1 MTHENQN
8 CNHKYPT
15 DYRYAAKHPGRALC
29 CCLAIFLLLA
39 GITLL
44 TLYLVYRPHKPYFTV
59 ASVIVL
65 NLTTTTTTT
74 SAPPPSVSAAMQ
86 FTIITTNPNH
96 RVSILYDRLS
106 AYVSYHNQMITQ
118 PVALPPLFH
127 EKHTRVEMAPVL
139 GGAVGGG
146 CGVCGGG
153 GGGGGVMPVAPEVA
167 YGLGMDEEYGV
178 VGLSL
183 VLLGK
188 IRWKAAGITTGRYGI
203 YVKCDIL
210 IRLRKVFQ
218 LLGSMHCYVKVY
230 EGNDNPRRVSKGLS
244 EQKT

>member
-1 MTHENQN
+1 MIHDNCRCQDSCS
-8 CNHKYPT
+8 CNHKPTKTPT
-15 DYRYAAKHPGRALC
+15 DNRYAAKHPRRALC
-29 CCLAIFLLLA
+29 YCLAVFLLLA

-44 TLYLVYRPHKPYFTV
+44 TLYLVYRPHKPHYNV
-59 ASVIVL
+59 ASLTVL
-65 NLTTTTTTT
+65 NLTTTT

-153 GGGGGVMPVAPEVA
+153 GGGAVPVAPEVA
-167 YGLGMDEEYGV
+167 YGLGMDEEYGE

-188 IRWKAAGITTGRYGI
+188 IRWKAAGITTRRYGI
-203 YVKCDIL
+203 YVKCDVL
-210 IRLRKVFQ
+210 IRLSK
-218 LLGSMHCYVKVY
+218 
-230 EGNDNPRRVSKGLS
+230 ERVVA
-244 EQKT
+244 QVPFVAPPVCHVDV

>member
-1 MTHENQN
+1 MTNDNCN
-8 CNHKYPT
+8 CNHKPP
-15 DYRYAAKHPGRALC
+15 YAAKHPRRALC

-65 NLTTTTTTT
+65 NLTTTTTT

-146 CGVCGGG
+146 CGVCGRGG
-153 GGGGGVMPVAPEVA
+153 GGGAVPVAPEVA